1 VDGRRRT
8 RAQACWWHVEHRGWR
23 LPPRNG
29 RINPAIYSGVGPLL
43 YRGVIVRGRDRVY
56 PALLLG
62 ACVAV
67 VASGCGGAARQDAGE
82 HAGTFAL
89 KVVHASF
96 PAKQSMVRQAYM
108 TLQIRNTGAHT
119 VPNVAVS
126 VDSFAYTSNYPNLA
140 SDKRPVWVVEQGP
153 GPRADPPVQSQAVSP
168 PGGAQTAYVNT
179 WALGPLAPRQ
189 TATFRWKVTPVKA
202 GVHTVHFL
210 VGASLA
216 GKAKAQLASG
226 GPVQG
231 SFTADIAPRP
241 PSRHIDPSTGRIVAG
256 TYPAAQQY

>member
-1 VDGRRRT
+1 V
-8 RAQACWWHVEHRGWR
+8 
-23 LPPRNG
+23 
-29 RINPAIYSGVGPLL
+29 
-43 YRGVIVRGRDRVY
+43 
-56 PALLLG
+56 LLG
-62 ACVAV
+62 AFVAV
-67 VASGCGGAARQDAGE
+67 VVSGCGGGARQDAGE
-82 HAGTFAL
+82 PAGTFAL

-96 PAKQSMVRQAYM
+96 PAKQSVVHQASM

-140 SDKRPVWVVEQGP
+140 SDKRPVWVIEQGP
-153 GPRADPPVQSQAVSP
+153 GPPANPPVQSQAVSP

-179 WALGPLAPRQ
+179 WALGPLAPGH
-189 TATFRWKVTPVKA
+189 TATFRWQVTPVKA
-202 GVHTVHFL
+202 GVHTVHFT
-210 VGASLA
+210 VAAGLA
-216 GKAKAQLASG
+216 GKAKAQLATG

-256 TYPAAQQY
+256 AYPTDQQY

>member
-1 VDGRRRT
+1 
-8 RAQACWWHVEHRGWR
+8 
-23 LPPRNG
+23 
-29 RINPAIYSGVGPLL
+29 L

-62 ACVAV
+62 AFAAV
-67 VASGCGGAARQDAGE
+67 VVSGCGGAARQDAGE
-82 HAGTFAL
+82 HGGTFAL

-96 PAKQSMVRQAYM
+96 PAKQSLVHPTSM

-153 GPRADPPVQSQAVSP
+153 GQRANPPVQSQAVSP

-179 WALGPLAPRQ
+179 WALGALAPGH
-189 TATFRWKVTPVKA
+189 TATFRWSVMPVKA

-210 VGASLA
+210 VAAGLA
-216 GKAKAQLASG
+216 GRAKAQLSSG

-241 PSRHIDPSTGRIVAG
+241 PSRHIDPSTGRIAAG
-256 TYPAAQQY
+256 AYPTAQQY